1 MSRKLVPRKDEVG
14 NKKEGTTQRCNNRND
29 LSRLN
34 GLSAND
40 ACPHCATKEQ
50 SIDGAAD
57 AYEEILYGWQYL
69 NRSENEWQRTK

>member
-1 MSRKLVPRKDEVG
+1 MIIISAHNENRGIGDVSRKFVPRKNEVG

-57 AYEEILYGWQYL
+57 A
-69 NRSENEWQRTK
+69 